1 MPTRIAAVLALAA
14 AAFAA
19 AGCGS
24 NGGGDRLTKA
34 QLIQRAD
41 AICGKY
47 RAKNA
52 ALNAQ
57 APPRNPTDPRAS
69 DQQVRGSAPVLRKV
83 ADNVRGAKKEFG
95 ELTPPS
101 DIESDW
107 NNTLDDLGSIAKN
120 LDDAADA
127 ASKLDRQRV
136 INDFGEIL
144 RLNRRVNQFERDY
157 GFRSCGQSA

>member
-1 MPTRIAAVLALAA
+1 VLALAA
-14 AAFAA
+14 ASLVA

-24 NGGGDRLTKA
+24 SDGGDRDRLTKA
-34 QLIQRAD
+34 QLIERAD

-57 APPRNPTDPRAS
+57 APPRNPTDPRAT
-69 DQQVRGSAPVLRKV
+69 DQQVRRAAPVLRKV
-83 ADNVRGAKKEFG
+83 ADNVRGAKGEFG
-95 ELTPPS
+95 KLTPPS
-101 DIESDW
+101 DIQSDW
-107 NNTLDDLGSIAKN
+107 NNTLDDLNSIAKN

-127 ASKLDRQRV
+127 AAKLDRQRV